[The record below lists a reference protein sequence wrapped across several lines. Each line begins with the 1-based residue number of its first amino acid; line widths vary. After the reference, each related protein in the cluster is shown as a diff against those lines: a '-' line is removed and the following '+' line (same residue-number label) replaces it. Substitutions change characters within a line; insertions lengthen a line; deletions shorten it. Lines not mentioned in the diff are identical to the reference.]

1 MSKKVLCLLN
11 DGVEE
16 TEIVAPVD
24 VLRRAGIEVV
34 IAATHE
40 MLVTS
45 KGGMKI
51 GADVLLSDVS
61 SSDFDLLMIPGG
73 PAVEALLADGRAS
86 ALCKEFAAAD
96 KPVAAICAA
105 PLILKDAGLLDGRRF
120 TAYQSVR
127 PDLGGGLDERV
138 VIDGKI
144 ITSCGPGTALD
155 FGLALVAYLD
165 CQETA
170 DRVAEEMMV
179 RVYE

>member
-1 MSKKVLCLLN
+1 MSKKVLTLLN

-16 TEIVAPVD
+16 VEIVAPVD
-24 VLRRAGIEVV
+24 VLRRGGVEVT
-34 IAATHE
+34 IAATNE
-40 MLVTS
+40 MTVTS

-51 GADVLLSDVS
+51 GADVALSDI
-61 SSDFDLLMIPGG
+61 DPAGFDMLMIPGG
-73 PAVEALLADGRAS
+73 PAVEALLKAGKA
-86 ALCKEFAAAD
+86 AELCKAFAAAD

-105 PLILKDAGLLDGRRF
+105 PLILKDAGLLEGKRF

-155 FGLALVAYLD
+155 FGFSLLAYLEGQD
-165 CQETA
+165 VA
-170 DRVAEEMMV
+170 DRVAGEMMV
-179 RVYE
+179 